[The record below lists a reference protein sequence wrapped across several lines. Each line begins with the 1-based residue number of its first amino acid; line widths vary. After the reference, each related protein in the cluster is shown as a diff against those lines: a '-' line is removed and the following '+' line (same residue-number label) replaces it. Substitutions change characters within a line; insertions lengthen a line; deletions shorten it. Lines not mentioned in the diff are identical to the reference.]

1 MARCGFRRGG
11 PATDALANADLGDAC
26 GAMRAVRPQSGQP
39 APSLVP
45 RFGDENENQQQGE
58 LASGEPPSHANAPP
72 KNKVSQTI
80 SRLLANSNFNVGK
93 RRGQGYESGSPV
105 EWEAVPTFGLVGKL
119 RSIV

>member
-1 MARCGFRRGG
+1 
-11 PATDALANADLGDAC
+11 
-26 GAMRAVRPQSGQP
+26 MRWQMRISEMPVGLCVPFVRNP

-93 RRGQGYESGSPV
+93 RRGRTMNRDP
-105 EWEAVPTFGLVGKL
+105 P
-119 RSIV
+119 